1 MFYYEKLM
9 LDIKDYLTQMAVGMT
24 DDKSLYEAKWGK
36 VKKLK
41 RIKTAVKD
49 YKFLDYKLTEDDLP

>member
-1 MFYYEKLM
+1 M